1 MYRLP
6 APRLRLTTDRR
17 GGGQTRVQLIRQA
30 HEFEYRDAAGVDRRG
45 QADVWQT
52 GGGERAVLV
61 LRGLDRFG
69 VGGGVLLQAQARQAL
84 GYLAH
89 SWLPFLVPDAQLDVL
104 ILHRAPA
111 ADGAASGPVA
121 KWRALLLA

>member
-1 MYRLP
+1 MYRCP
-6 APRLRLTTDRR
+6 APRLGPITDQR
-17 GGGQTRVQLIRQA
+17 GGGQTRVRLIRQA
-30 HEFEYRDAAGVDRRG
+30 HEFEYRDAAGIDRLG

-61 LRGLDRFG
+61 LRGLDRCAG
-69 VGGGVLLQAQARQAL
+69 SDVMLQAQARQAL

-104 ILHRAPA
+104 ILRRAGTEPEGGPA
-111 ADGAASGPVA
+111 LKV
-121 KWRALLLA
+121 RALLLA